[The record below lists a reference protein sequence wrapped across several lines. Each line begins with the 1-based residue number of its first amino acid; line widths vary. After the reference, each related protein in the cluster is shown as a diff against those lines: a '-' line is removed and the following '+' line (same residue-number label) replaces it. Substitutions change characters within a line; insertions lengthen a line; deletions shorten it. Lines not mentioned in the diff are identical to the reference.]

1 MQLPAR
7 FIAQIIELESESF
20 GGQESESN
28 SGRTIVSN
36 MTGHRLKGYIK
47 TKPLDVDDMRDL
59 SAWLDS
65 LEGGSTIIT
74 ASIPLLNV
82 KRGSSPVNPT
92 VRAEARAGSKII
104 YLQNLFPNQ
113 NRVIM
118 PDDLMTFS
126 GHPKGYT
133 ASLRMSGD
141 RIETNSWN
149 SDERG
154 RCTIYL
160 TKPLLTNVAIGEVV
174 NITTPQLT
182 VRMSKNSWKRLLQ
195 PANGRRVVLNFPFKE
210 HY

>member
-7 FIAQIIELESESF
+7 FIGQIIELESITF
-20 GGQESESN
+20 GGQESQSQ
-28 SGRTIVSN
+28 SGRTIVSSL
-36 MTGHRLKGYIK
+36 TGHRLKGYIK
-47 TKPLDVDDMRDL
+47 TIPLGIDDMRDL
-59 SAWLDS
+59 SSWLDS
-65 LEGGSTIIT
+65 LDGSSTVIT
-74 ASIPLLNV
+74 AAIPLLNV

-92 VRAEARAGSKII
+92 VRLAAIAGSKKI
-104 YLQNLFPNQ
+104 YLENLFPNR

-149 SDERG
+149 SDGLG
-154 RCTIYL
+154 RTTIYL
-160 TKPLLTNVAIGEVV
+160 TKPLINNVAVGEVL
-174 NITTPQLT
+174 NITTPKLT
-182 VRMSKNSWKRLLQ
+182 VRMSKSSWKRLLQ
-195 PANGRRVVLNFPFKE
+195 PSKGRRVVLNFPFIE